1 VFARAGAKDTA
12 DSRNWLLKIKIPRS
26 FVFNT
31 NGNRMTFLSKTKLS
45 FFLKRN
51 SFIFATNKNKFMSLR
66 KYLTSRVFF
75 VQVLSAAAIIAVLGY
90 LFMHWLTF
98 TTDHGNEVTV
108 PNLAKLT
115 EEQVESK
122 LDELDLDYVLLD
134 SVDYRSEFPK
144 YSVVEQDPLPGTKVK
159 VGRKIYIKINSSGF
173 SSVRIPDLIEKT
185 YREAVPT
192 LKALG
197 LEAGTITY
205 IPNLGKDMDLEMR
218 YKGRNLK
225 VGDRVLKASRIDLVL
240 GDGKATYEDEG
251 QAVDSVAAPTT
262 ETPKDE
268 Q

>member
-1 VFARAGAKDTA
+1 LAQD
-12 DSRNWLLKIKIPRS
+12 D
-26 FVFNT
+26 
-31 NGNRMTFLSKTKLS
+31 NRVTFLLKTKLS

-51 SFIFATNKNKFMSLR
+51 SFIFASNKNKFMSLR

-75 VQVLSAAAIIAVLGY
+75 LQVLSAVAIIAVLGY

-98 TTDHGNEVTV
+98 TTDHGHEIEV
-108 PNLAKLT
+108 PNLSKLT
-115 EEQVESK
+115 EEQVEAK
-122 LDELDLDYVLLD
+122 LSDLDLDYVLLD

-159 VGRKIYIKINSSGF
+159 VGRKIYIKINASGF
-173 SSVRIPDLIEKT
+173 SSVKIPDLIEKT

-197 LEAGTITY
+197 LQEGTITY
-205 IPNLGKDMDLEMR
+205 IPNLGKDMVLEMR

-225 VGDRVLKASRIDLVL
+225 VGDRVLKASKIDLVL
-240 GDGKATYEDEG
+240 GDGKASYVDES
-251 QAVDSVAAPTT
+251 QATDSLAAPTT